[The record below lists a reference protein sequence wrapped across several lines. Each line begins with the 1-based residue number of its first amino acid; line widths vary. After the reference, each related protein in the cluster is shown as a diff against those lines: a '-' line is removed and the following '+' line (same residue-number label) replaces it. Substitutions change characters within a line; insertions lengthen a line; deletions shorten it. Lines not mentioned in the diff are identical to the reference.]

1 MLSLKSYVVSI
12 SHYVTPT
19 ALKEALNESFKEKF
33 PDIQL
38 TLSKLRSLKR
48 DMVEIGIEMVRFG
61 GERREVERERER
73 FVTVPVFR
81 HTDTH
86 TQRHTHTH
94 THTHIHTHIHTD
106 TDTHTHTDTHT
117 RKTGA
122 LTVCCCAAVFR
133 SAKWSCRRLHTHTTT
148 LSTWC

>member
-61 GERREVERERER
+61 GERREVERERDLSSCL
-73 FVTVPVFR
+73 FS
-81 HTDTH
+81 DTQTH
-86 TQRHTHTH
+86 IHKDTHTH

-106 TDTHTHTDTHT
+106 TDTHTH
-117 RKTGA
+117 R
-122 LTVCCCAAVFR
+122 
-133 SAKWSCRRLHTHTTT
+133 HTHGKRVRSPFVAARPCFAVPNGAVDDCIRT
-148 LSTWC
+148 LLL

>member
-1 MLSLKSYVVSI
+1 MRKTRSFEAHLRRHPEVHSHTTLDDPFLHHGRHQKMLSLKSYVVSI

-61 GERREVERERER
+61 GERREVERERDLSPCL
-73 FVTVPVFR
+73 FS
-81 HTDTH
+81 DT
-86 TQRHTHTH
+86 
-94 THTHIHTHIHTD
+94 
-106 TDTHTHTDTHT
+106 
-117 RKTGA
+117 
-122 LTVCCCAAVFR
+122 
-133 SAKWSCRRLHTHTTT
+133 
-148 LSTWC
+148 